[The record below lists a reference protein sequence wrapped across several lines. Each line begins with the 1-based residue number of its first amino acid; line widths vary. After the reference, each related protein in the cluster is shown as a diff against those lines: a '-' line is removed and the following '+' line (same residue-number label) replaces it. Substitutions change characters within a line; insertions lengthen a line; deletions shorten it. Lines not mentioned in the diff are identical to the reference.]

1 MALGKLSRFER
12 LFSSTIMG
20 RGNDYKN
27 SAAVR
32 QLVGQKFAT
41 DAVVAN
47 NRQQWSASVY
57 GTQRYAV
64 RVTLTQLPDDDMS
77 IEAMYCS
84 CPYNDAYDDYCK
96 HLAAILLSI
105 RAQLQEGAATLEE
118 HMIEDID
125 VNPVL
130 DTDALLQ
137 SLDMPALRGFI
148 QQCMLR
154 QPSLLDELVI
164 WSSAYQSKASA
175 DNSYDNNN
183 SHDDLRDP
191 NVIKSMRRQIDAIL
205 AIDDRY
211 YNDYDSYDYEYENEL
226 DEESIK
232 FEQLFAQFDN
242 QPQYQVACVLYWLE
256 QLIALGDEYSDIA
269 FDAGFHVG
277 FAKFGQIVFGLNK
290 TQGKIDPDYY
300 PSWSDDLRLY
310 TINLANKEWLKDVE
324 QRVNDWQALDT
335 INETGSECQ
344 PARVAFDLYIA
355 KQDWYPALQ
364 VLNEHIEIEKFS
376 KYADYRLEA
385 LVTLKIALLAHL
397 QHPAQNQK
405 SSVNQNIAD
414 EQLGV
419 VLTEFAYL
427 PDIRRLLIQ
436 RAVDLGELDVAVNLL
451 NKGITIAL
459 EKKHAGTVSKW
470 QKQLV
475 DMLTSAEHLSSV
487 SDDMTAIIRENC
499 RALAFDRSSMIDE
512 FYYKKWRDSYQSI
525 EWQQVINAEQQ
536 RLQQVINHSAQQS
549 KRPFSNTN
557 AEFEILAQIYA
568 LEKQTEALVTL
579 LKGSANTRLL
589 QQYHA
594 QIIEVDAS
602 WLIKFYAQ
610 HWTQRIET
618 VSTRK
623 DYRALAQDIQQMV
636 NQLPS
641 GIAIWQPLVNDWQI
655 KFSEKTKKPALL
667 DELSKICWPKS

>member
-12 LFSSTIMG
+12 LFTSTIMG
-20 RGNDYKN
+20 RGYDYKN
-27 SAAVR
+27 S
-32 QLVGQKFAT
+32 
-41 DAVVAN
+41 DAVKQLIAQKVAAN
-47 NRQQWSASVY
+47 TVASSKRQQWSATVY
-57 GTQRYAV
+57 GSERY
-64 RVTLTQLPDDDMS
+64 RVQIELMQLPDNDMS
-77 IEAMYCS
+77 IETMVCS
-84 CPYNDAYDDYCK
+84 CPYDEAYDDYCK
-96 HLAAILLSI
+96 HLAAVLLII
-105 RAQLQEGAATLEE
+105 RAQLQEGKVVLRE
-118 HMIEDID
+118 HTIENIN
-125 VNPVL
+125 VNSVV

-137 SLDMPALRGFI
+137 SLDIPALRGFI

-154 QPSLLDELVI
+154 QPSLLNELII
-164 WSSAYQSKASA
+164 WSSAYRSKASA
-175 DNSYDNNN
+175 DNDDEN

-191 NVIKSMRRQIDAIL
+191 NVMKSMRRQIDTIL

-211 YNDYDSYDYEYENEL
+211 YNDYDSYDYECEDEL

-232 FEQLFAQFDN
+232 FEQIFAQFVN
-242 QPQYQVACVLYWLE
+242 QPLYQVACVLYWLE
-256 QLIALGDEYSDIA
+256 QLITLGDEYSDIA

-310 TINLANKEWLKDVE
+310 TINLTNKDLLKEVE
-324 QRVNDWQALDT
+324 QRVKDWQALDT

-355 KQDWYPALQ
+355 KQDWYPALL

-376 KYADYRLEA
+376 RHADYQLEA
-385 LVTLKIALLAHL
+385 LVMLKIALLAHL
-397 QHPAQNQK
+397 QEPAKNQK

-414 EQLGV
+414 EQLGA

-427 PDIRRLLIQ
+427 PAIRRLLIQ
-436 RAVDLGELDVAVNLL
+436 RAVDLGELDIAVNLL
-451 NKGITIAL
+451 NKGVDIAL
-459 EKKHAGTVSKW
+459 EKRHAGTVSEW

-475 DMLTSAEHLSSV
+475 DMLTSTEHLSTV

-499 RALAFDRSSMIDE
+499 KALAFDRSSMIDK
-512 FYYKKWRDSYQSI
+512 FYYKKWRDSYQSM
-525 EWQQVINAEQQ
+525 EWQQVIGAEQQ
-536 RLQQVINHSAQQS
+536 RLQQVINHSAQQG

-568 LEKQTEALVTL
+568 LEKQTEDLVNL
-579 LKGSANTRLL
+579 LKGSTNIRLL

-594 QIIEVDAS
+594 QIIAVDTP
-602 WLIKFYAQ
+602 WLIQFYTQ
-610 HWTQRIET
+610 HWAQRIEM
-618 VSTRK
+618 VLTRK
-623 DYRALAQDIQQMV
+623 EYHALAQDIHQMI

-641 GIAIWQPLVNDWQI
+641 AIAIWQPLVNEWQI
-655 KFSEKTKKPALL
+655 RFSENPKKPALL
-667 DELSKICWPKS
+667 DELSKIRWPKS